1 MTAGQG
7 SADQPASAPAP
18 DRKGTGRNG
27 SGQGGGVQSVERTFE
42 LLELMADAG
51 GEVALSD
58 LAEASSLPLP
68 TIHRIMRTL
77 VRSGYARQ
85 QPSRRYALGPSLIK
99 LGETASRTLG
109 SWARPYLA
117 ELTEATGETSN
128 MAVLD
133 GAQIVYVSQ
142 VPSQHSMRMFTEVGR
157 RVDAHATAVGKAVM
171 ATMSPEAVTQ
181 TLARA
186 TMAPQTERTIT
197 SIDRMQSE
205 LERVRELGYALD
217 DGEQEVGVRCY
228 AVAVPD
234 SPAGAAISISG
245 PEARMARIATGEVIP
260 LMQRLARELGT
271 ELSSP
276 AEHA

>member
-1 MTAGQG
+1 M
-7 SADQPASAPAP
+7 
-18 DRKGTGRNG
+18 
-27 SGQGGGVQSVERTFE
+27 QSVERTFE

-51 GEVALSD
+51 GEVTLSD
-58 LAEASSLPLP
+58 LAEASALPLP

-77 VRSGYARQ
+77 VSSGYARQ
-85 QPSRRYALGPSLIK
+85 QPSRRYALGPSLIR
-99 LGETASRTLG
+99 LGETASRALG

-128 MAVLD
+128 MAVLE
-133 GAQIVYVSQ
+133 GTQIVYVSQ

-171 ATMSPEAVTQ
+171 ATMSDEAVTQ
-181 TLARA
+181 VLSRSS
-186 TMAPQTERTIT
+186 MEPQTERTIT
-197 SIDRMQSE
+197 TVTGMQAE
-205 LERVRELGYALD
+205 LTEIRQAGYALD

-234 SPAGAAISISG
+234 APAGAAISISG
-245 PEARMARIATGEVIP
+245 PEGRMARITTDEVIP

-271 ELSSP
+271 ELST
-276 AEHA
+276 ANEHP

>member
-1 MTAGQG
+1 MTGPRRA
-7 SADQPASAPAP
+7 
-18 DRKGTGRNG
+18 N
-27 SGQGGGVQSVERTFE
+27 QGGGVQSIERAFE

-58 LAEASSLPLP
+58 LAEASGLPLP

-77 VRSGYARQ
+77 VASGYARQ
-85 QPSRRYALGPSLIK
+85 QPSRRYSLGPRLIR
-99 LGETASRTLG
+99 LGETASRALG

-133 GAQIVYVSQ
+133 GDQVVYVSQ

-171 ATMSPEAVTQ
+171 ANLSDDAVAQMLNRTGM
-181 TLARA
+181 R
-186 TMAPQTERTIT
+186 PQTERTIST
-197 SIDRMQSE
+197 VAAMQDE
-205 LERVRELGYALD
+205 LTRVRNQGYAVD

-228 AVAVPD
+228 AVAVPGA
-234 SPAGAAISISG
+234 PAGAAISISG
-245 PEARMARIATGEVIP
+245 PEGRMARLSPDAIVP
-260 LMQRLARELGT
+260 LI
-271 ELSSP
+271 
-276 AEHA
+276 

>member
-1 MTAGQG
+1 MTGPRRA
-7 SADQPASAPAP
+7 
-18 DRKGTGRNG
+18 N
-27 SGQGGGVQSVERTFE
+27 QGGGVQSIERAFE

-58 LAEASSLPLP
+58 LAEASGLPLP

-77 VRSGYARQ
+77 VASGYARQ
-85 QPSRRYALGPSLIK
+85 QPSRRYSLGPRLIR
-99 LGETASRTLG
+99 LGETASRALG

-171 ATMSPEAVTQ
+171 ANLSDDAVAQMLNRTGM
-181 TLARA
+181 R
-186 TMAPQTERTIT
+186 PQTERTIST
-197 SIDRMQSE
+197 VAAMQDE
-205 LERVRELGYALD
+205 LTRVRNQGYAVD

-228 AVAVPD
+228 AVAVPGA
-234 SPAGAAISISG
+234 PAGAAIFISG
-245 PEARMARIATGEVIP
+245 PEGRMARLSPDAIVP
-260 LMQRLARELGT
+260 LMQRLARELAA
-271 ELSSP
+271 ELKTAAANS
-276 AEHA
+276 A

>member
-1 MTAGQG
+1 MTGPRRA
-7 SADQPASAPAP
+7 
-18 DRKGTGRNG
+18 N
-27 SGQGGGVQSVERTFE
+27 QGGGVQSIERAFE

-58 LAEASSLPLP
+58 LAEASGLPLP

-77 VRSGYARQ
+77 VASGYARQ
-85 QPSRRYALGPSLIK
+85 QPSRRYSLGPRLIR
-99 LGETASRTLG
+99 LGETASRALG

-133 GAQIVYVSQ
+133 GDQVVYVSQ

-171 ATMSPEAVTQ
+171 ANLSDDAVAQMLNRTGM
-181 TLARA
+181 R
-186 TMAPQTERTIT
+186 PQTERTIST
-197 SIDRMQSE
+197 VAAMQDE
-205 LERVRELGYALD
+205 LTRVRNQGYAVD

-228 AVAVPD
+228 AVAV
-234 SPAGAAISISG
+234 
-245 PEARMARIATGEVIP
+245 
-260 LMQRLARELGT
+260 
-271 ELSSP
+271 
-276 AEHA
+276 

>member
-1 MTAGQG
+1 MTGPRRA
-7 SADQPASAPAP
+7 
-18 DRKGTGRNG
+18 N
-27 SGQGGGVQSVERTFE
+27 QGGGVQSIERAFE

-58 LAEASSLPLP
+58 LAEASGLPLP

-77 VRSGYARQ
+77 VASGYARQ
-85 QPSRRYALGPSLIK
+85 QPSRRYSLGPRLIR
-99 LGETASRTLG
+99 LGETASRALG

-133 GAQIVYVSQ
+133 GDQVVYVSQ

-171 ATMSPEAVTQ
+171 ANLSDDAVAQMLNRTGM
-181 TLARA
+181 R
-186 TMAPQTERTIT
+186 PQTERTIST
-197 SIDRMQSE
+197 VAAMQDE
-205 LERVRELGYALD
+205 LTRVRNQGYAVD

-228 AVAVPD
+228 AVAVPGA
-234 SPAGAAISISG
+234 PAGAAISISG
-245 PEARMARIATGEVIP
+245 PEGRMARLSPDAIVP
-260 LMQRLARELGT
+260 LMQRLARELAA
-271 ELSSP
+271 ELKTAAANS
-276 AEHA
+276 A

>member
-1 MTAGQG
+1 MTGPRRA
-7 SADQPASAPAP
+7 
-18 DRKGTGRNG
+18 N
-27 SGQGGGVQSVERTFE
+27 QGGGVQSIERAFE

-58 LAEASSLPLP
+58 LAEASGLPLP

-77 VRSGYARQ
+77 VASGYARQ
-85 QPSRRYALGPSLIK
+85 QPSRRYSLGPRLIR
-99 LGETASRTLG
+99 LGETASRALG

-133 GAQIVYVSQ
+133 GDQVVYVSQ

-171 ATMSPEAVTQ
+171 ANLSDDAVAQMLNRTGM
-181 TLARA
+181 R
-186 TMAPQTERTIT
+186 PQTERTIST
-197 SIDRMQSE
+197 VAAMQDE
-205 LERVRELGYALD
+205 LTRVRNQGYAVD

-228 AVAVPD
+228 AVAVPGA
-234 SPAGAAISISG
+234 PAGAAISISG
-245 PEARMARIATGEVIP
+245 PEGRMAR
-260 LMQRLARELGT
+260 
-271 ELSSP
+271 LSP
-276 AEHA
+276 DAIGLRIRVGHQHL